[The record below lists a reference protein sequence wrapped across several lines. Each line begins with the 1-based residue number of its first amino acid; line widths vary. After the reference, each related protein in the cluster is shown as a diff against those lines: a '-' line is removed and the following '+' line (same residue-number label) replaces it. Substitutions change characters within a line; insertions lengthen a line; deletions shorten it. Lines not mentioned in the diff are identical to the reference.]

1 MYPWLCA
8 AKVYTGF
15 GKGVRQPVG
24 CRDKAPVDGLGDF
37 CKL

>member
-15 GKGVRQPVG
+15 GKGVRQFVSQWG
-24 CRDKAPVDGLGDF
+24 AGTKHQ
-37 CKL
+37 